1 MKERERGE
9 GEKEEG
15 RGKKR
20 GGGGGGRKSA
30 LLITPTYILS
40 ITFALSSH
48 YKSIDLFLYNINIVA
63 AMINIFWA

>member
-1 MKERERGE
+1 MKKRERGE

-15 RGKKR
+15 RGKKEE
-20 GGGGGGRKSA
+20 GGGGKSA

-40 ITFALSSH
+40 ITFALSLH